1 MAERLESPVEALSPG
16 DSRTRAGWWQKVA
29 AGRGDGHKMAS
40 MPDSSS
46 LRLRPTPPTPA
57 LAQEI
62 ITRALLE
69 DLAGG
74 DITTDAT
81 VAPELLGMGVA
92 TSKSPL
98 CACGST
104 VAQAVFAAVDPQLSF
119 EVLVPDGTWVPG
131 DRALWHVRGSARS
144 ILMAERT
151 ALNFVQHMSGIA
163 TLTHR
168 FVREIPVGA
177 SARIVDTRKT
187 TPGLRLLERYAVRA
201 GGAHNHRDDVG
212 SAVLIKDNHI
222 VAAGGIAAAV
232 ARARNRVPH
241 TSKIEIEVANLN
253 ELEQALA
260 AKVDIVM
267 LDNFELTLI
276 RKAVSLIAGRALVE
290 VSGNVT
296 LEGVAELARA
306 GADIISVGAL
316 THSAPAA
323 DVSLDI
329 RVPMPERPLA
339 A

>member
-1 MAERLESPVEALSPG
+1 
-16 DSRTRAGWWQKVA
+16 
-29 AGRGDGHKMAS
+29 
-40 MPDSSS
+40 
-46 LRLRPTPPTPA
+46 
-57 LAQEI
+57 
-62 ITRALLE
+62 
-69 DLAGG
+69 
-74 DITTDAT
+74 
-81 VAPELLGMGVA
+81 
-92 TSKSPL
+92 
-98 CACGST
+98 
-104 VAQAVFAAVDPQLSF
+104 
-119 EVLVPDGTWVPG
+119 
-131 DRALWHVRGSARS
+131 
-144 ILMAERT
+144 
-151 ALNFVQHMSGIA
+151 
-163 TLTHR
+163 
-168 FVREIPVGA
+168 
-177 SARIVDTRKT
+177 
-187 TPGLRLLERYAVRA
+187 LERYAVRS

-260 AKVDIVM
+260 SKVDVVM

-276 RKAVSLIAGRALVE
+276 RKAVAMIAGRALVE

-296 LEGVAELARA
+296 LESVADLARA

-323 DVSLDI
+323 DVSLEI